1 MVKAVKV
8 TKYEAADGSRH
19 DTRAAAQLRDWTN
32 TPGEVVLP
40 AKVKHAGITYDLH
53 GNLWRWSCGRC
64 KKEARQ
70 LLDTMLRYYSAGC
83 EHCLAT
89 NVFDFNKYD
98 GVDEKEEVAKA
109 ATQE

>member
-1 MVKAVKV
+1 MVKEVKV
-8 TKYEAADGSRH
+8 TRYEAEDGSLH
-19 DTRAAAQLRDWTN
+19 ATPAAAQMRDWIN
-32 TPGEVVLP
+32 TPHVVVEPL
-40 AKVKHAGITYDLH
+40 AVKHAGITYDLR

-83 EHCLAT
+83 ERCLAT

-98 GVDEKEEVAKA
+98 GVDEKEEAAKA
-109 ATQE
+109 ATQK